1 MSFSFAHFISTA
13 VRLTLLCTPFFVLS
27 VFFSITGE
35 LTIAE
40 KRVLARRTA
49 TAVLCAAC
57 IIYLFG
63 GLAYPPQTGTA
74 NPRTPG

>member
-1 MSFSFAHFISTA
+1 MTFSFAHFISTA

-49 TAVLCAAC
+49 TAEYQVSVLVVKVWQID
-57 IIYLFG
+57 IIEDL
-63 GLAYPPQTGTA
+63 L
-74 NPRTPG
+74 